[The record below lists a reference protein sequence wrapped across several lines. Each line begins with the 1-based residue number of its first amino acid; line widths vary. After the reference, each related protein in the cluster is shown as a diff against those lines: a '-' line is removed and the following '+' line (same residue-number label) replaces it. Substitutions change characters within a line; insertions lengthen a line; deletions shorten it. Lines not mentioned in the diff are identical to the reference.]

1 MDNSFEGFGVMY
13 SKESGLLDTEDE
25 GTIISRNVK
34 NCSTI
39 DTAQHPEDWRIRFD
53 SSWKSHNQP
62 HMIVPS
68 GPEYPKDFRKY
79 IKANRPNIFVW
90 TLCHWRPPSH
100 LLAL

>member
-1 MDNSFEGFGVMY
+1 MRA
-13 SKESGLLDTEDE
+13 L
-25 GTIISRNVK
+25 ISRNVK

-39 DTAQHPEDWRIRFD
+39 DAAQHPEDWRIRFD

-79 IKANRPNIFVW
+79 IKAKRPNVFVW

-100 LLAL
+100 LRALWIPDGPLSYVGLLNVCARTS